1 MSYEGF
7 YGWESES
14 VWYYP
19 GWRCVHCGEVIDSVI
34 SLNRRLNSEHHL
46 HSNGN
51 GKASDSAL
59 ALDDDDADSRYAAVA
74 EGSDDF

>member
-19 GWRCVHCGEVIDSVI
+19 GWRCVHCGDVIDSVI
-34 SLNRRLNSEHHL
+34 SLNRRLNAEQSAVGHKHEK
-46 HSNGN
+46 G
-51 GKASDSAL
+51 SDLLVGVGSG
-59 ALDDDDADSRYAAVA
+59 DDMSRYAN
-74 EGSDDF
+74 ELDNDF